1 MLDRVTLFTPSFP
14 PSLLPSS
21 FAKNNPDLCSYG
33 ARAAPVRLS
42 RDLGSTQPNSDVI
55 ANVGCNFANEKDPR
69 GLNNTYWSRCSV
81 LAPLFLPLKL
91 CCVSKR
97 RQDDGHGGRGTTDVT
112 RSRNHH
118 RARAVR
124 FPRGHAANK
133 HKRRIRLLR
142 VDGGG
147 LALPSLP
154 RVSAE
159 WKSWANNTLAP
170 LRTRRVLK
178 GKYHADANQLRGR

>member
-1 MLDRVTLFTPSFP
+1 MLDRVTPFT
-14 PSLLPSS
+14 SS

-42 RDLGSTQPNSDVI
+42 RDLGSAQLNSDVI
-55 ANVGCNFANEKDPR
+55 ANAGCNFANEKDPR

-97 RQDDGHGGRGTTDVT
+97 RQDDGHGGRGTTNVT

-124 FPRGHAANK
+124 FPRGHA
-133 HKRRIRLLR
+133 
-142 VDGGG
+142 
-147 LALPSLP
+147 
-154 RVSAE
+154 
-159 WKSWANNTLAP
+159 
-170 LRTRRVLK
+170 TRRTSTSAVSVCS
-178 GKYHADANQLRGR
+178 GWMEEV

>member
-1 MLDRVTLFTPSFP
+1 MHIELAHKARLTPAQDHYVEVLSCMERGRAGPRSVGRSASDIARFISMINPTGLNRKKGRDGERVEWAMLDRVTPFTPSFP

-42 RDLGSTQPNSDVI
+42 RDLGSAQLNSDVI

-69 GLNNTYWSRCSV
+69 GLNNTYWSRCGV

-97 RQDDGHGGRGTTDVT
+97 RQDDGHGGRRMTDVT

-118 RARAVR
+118 
-124 FPRGHAANK
+124 
-133 HKRRIRLLR
+133 
-142 VDGGG
+142 
-147 LALPSLP
+147 
-154 RVSAE
+154 
-159 WKSWANNTLAP
+159 
-170 LRTRRVLK
+170 
-178 GKYHADANQLRGR
+178 

>member
-1 MLDRVTLFTPSFP
+1 MLDRVTPFTPSLL

-42 RDLGSTQPNSDVI
+42 RDLGSAQLNSDVI
-55 ANVGCNFANEKDPR
+55 ANAGCNFANEKDPR
-69 GLNNTYWSRCSV
+69 GLNNTYWSRCGV
-81 LAPLFLPLKL
+81 LAPLFLPLKM

-97 RQDDGHGGRGTTDVT
+97 R
-112 RSRNHH
+112 RSRRPQNDGRHSKSKSPPSSGCALSKG
-118 RARAVR
+118 AR
-124 FPRGHAANK
+124 HAANK

-159 WKSWANNTLAP
+159 WKSWANNTLAH